1 LPTSFRGTR
10 FPMKTAPMPLEQ
22 CEECAPEGFSTE
34 GEDDPMATAGELPHA
49 APSHIYLQKFT
60 VCYEYPVLFT
70 RDVFSPAN
78 RIVVETLAPLE
89 SNRCR
94 KVMVFIDDGLAAVAP
109 FAHYG
114 RCGGPPAR
122 DELVAP
128 PEFVPGGERSK
139 NHSPLVERL
148 QRRLVE
154 LALDRHA
161 RGVLPARYRTT
172 SLAPAIARE
181 LQWVRQRFPA

>member
-1 LPTSFRGTR
+1 
-10 FPMKTAPMPLEQ
+10 MKTAPMPLEQ

-34 GEDDPMATAGELPHA
+34 GEDDPMATAGELLHA
-49 APSHIYLQKFT
+49 APSHAYLQKFT
-60 VCYEYPVLFT
+60 VRYEYPVLFA

-78 RIVVETLAPLE
+78 RIFVETLARLE
-89 SNRCR
+89 SNRCH
-94 KVMVFIDDGLAAVAP
+94 KVMVFIEDALATMEGLPSRVTAHAAV
-109 FAHYG
+109 HQQEM
-114 RCGGPPAR
+114 
-122 DELVAP
+122 ELVAP
-128 PEFVPGGERSK
+128 PEIVQGGKRCK
-139 NHSPLVERL
+139 NDSALVERL

-181 LQWVRQRFPA
+181 LQWVRRRFPA